1 MSAQSNSPGPDPAAV
16 PAASPG
22 PATLPTATAPPPPLP
37 PAAAAPV
44 GWVIAAMILFW
55 PTGIPALLASHRA
68 ARAAGAADV
77 GTAARESANARRWG
91 IISVIVGAA
100 LILLSIL
107 VSIAWAVLAV
117 VAVHEHRGGLD
128 WEQRGPG
135 WRNELPFDAP
145 GRPGPPDRS
154 DSGN

>member
-1 MSAQSNSPGPDPAAV
+1 MSAQSNPPGQDPAPV
-16 PAASPG
+16 PA
-22 PATLPTATAPPPPLP
+22 PAPAPVPAPLPAATTPVPPAPPIP
-37 PAAAAPV
+37 AAPV

-135 WRNELPFDAP
+135 WRNELPFD
-145 GRPGPPDRS
+145 RP
-154 DSGN
+154 DSGT

>member
-1 MSAQSNSPGPDPAAV
+1 MSAQSNPPGPDPAPV
-16 PAASPG
+16 PA
-22 PATLPTATAPPPPLP
+22 PAPAPWPAATTPVPPAPPIP
-37 PAAAAPV
+37 AAPV

-135 WRNELPFDAP
+135 WHNELPFDQ
-145 GRPGPPDRS
+145 PDRP
-154 DSGN
+154 DSGR